1 VNLTIARNVRI
12 AVELLIIAAAVTAVM
27 TTIVYAW
34 EAPYFD
40 HPYRGENAKRNF
52 VTGSVVLS
60 APGAVAAGGAVASL
74 APPGGSRCPT

>member
-1 VNLTIARNVRI
+1 MNPTIARTLRI
-12 AVELLIIAAAVTAVM
+12 ELLVIAAAVAAVV

-60 APGAVAAGGAVASL
+60 ATAAS
-74 APPGGSRCPT
+74 PPGCFG